1 MITVS
6 AGLIQQEEENLPRRN
21 GALKVNGDPTW
32 GDFPGKVGRSPHALS
47 RSVLLLT
54 FVWGQLFVSSLPL
67 WVWHQQPGGNSQ
79 SSAVWGR
86 LRFLAW
92 VCKQYDSHS

>member
-1 MITVS
+1 MVTVS
-6 AGLIQQEEENLPRRN
+6 AGLIQQEEENLPSQN

-32 GDFPGKVGRSPHALS
+32 GDFPGKVGRSPHAVSLCS
-47 RSVLLLT
+47 PAGLCPQS
-54 FVWGQLFVSSLPL
+54 SSLGLAPAAR
-67 WVWHQQPGGNSQ
+67 GNSQ

-92 VCKQYDSHS
+92 VCKQYDSDS